1 MDDFRFALRQLRK
14 SSGFTLTAIGTLAL
28 GFAASLAI
36 FAFVDAAFLQPLPF
50 RDSVRL
56 TGVYET
62 VPLFPRSNLSY
73 MDYQDWKRLN
83 TVFSSLAAYQGS
95 GATLTTAAGAE
106 RVPAARVSADL
117 FRTLG
122 VAPAVGRDFR
132 DGEDRPGAA
141 GTVLLSYGVWQSRFG
156 GRDSVLGTSVTLNGN
171 PFVVIGVLPREFSFS
186 PAGPADFWLPLQPAA
201 AGCDAR
207 RSCHNLYGVA
217 RLADGVTLPAAAA
230 NVKAVAAALEQQYPD
245 SNRGQGSAVVEL
257 TEVIIGPVR
266 PILGA
271 LAGGA
276 ALLLIIAAVNVAGLL
291 IVRAD
296 GRRREIAVRSALGAS
311 RARIVRQ
318 LVVEGTVLVAASAAA
333 GLAAADA
340 GIRLLLSLVPPDML
354 GRMPFLRT
362 AGLTGHTWIAASA
375 IAAGAIALFAATPL
389 LRLSPGRASAAAL
402 GEASRGS
409 AGRTWSRAG
418 RTMVIVELALATVLL
433 TGGVLLTRSLLGLLR
448 VDLGMD
454 TSHVAMLEVY
464 MPRRYNSDAQLIA
477 AHQRVIE
484 RVQALPGVE
493 AVGTTS
499 VRPLQ
504 GGNTN
509 WIRIDGRPYH
519 GEHNEVNA
527 REVDPGYF
535 PTIRA
540 QLARGRGFSAHDTA
554 DAPRVTIVNQA
565 FVRTYFPGGADP
577 IGQKLFYAP
586 TTTTP
591 PLEIVGVIDDIKE
604 NPLDA
609 VTPPTMYT
617 AYAQDVDSAF
627 WLFVR
632 SAQPEDAMVTELT
645 AAVHALDPDLATSG
659 GGQLSHLVD
668 GSVPA
673 YMRRSGAWL
682 VGSFAA
688 CAWLLGVVGL
698 YGVVAYSVGRRTRE
712 IGVRMALGAQ
722 RHSVAGMIVRDAG
735 RVIAVGLVAGTI
747 GAAGAARLA
756 QTLLFGVRA
765 WDPATLSGVALVLG
779 TSALLAS
786 YVPARRA
793 ASVNPIEALRV
804 E

>member
-1 MDDFRFALRQLRK
+1 MDDVRFALRQLRK
-14 SSGFTLTAIGTLAL
+14 SPGFAITAICTLAL
-28 GFAASLAI
+28 GFSASLAI
-36 FAFVDAAFLQPLPF
+36 FAFVDAAFLRPLPF
-50 RDSVRL
+50 RDPGRL

-62 VPLFPRSNLSY
+62 VPMFPRSNLSY

-95 GATLTTAAGAE
+95 GTTLATSAGAE
-106 RVPAARVSADL
+106 RVPAARVSADF

-132 DGEDRPGAA
+132 DGEDRPGAP
-141 GTVLLSYGVWQSRFG
+141 GTVVLSYQAWQSRFG
-156 GRDSVLGTSVTLNGN
+156 GRDSVLGTSLTLSGR
-171 PFVVIGVLPREFSFS
+171 PFVVIGVMPRDFSFA
-186 PAGPADFWLPLQPAA
+186 PAGPADFWLPLQPAP

-217 RLADGVTLPAAAA
+217 RLADGVTLAAAAA
-230 NVKAVAAALEQQYPD
+230 NVKAIASALEQQYPD
-245 SNRGQGSAVVEL
+245 SNRGQGSAVADL
-257 TEVIIGPVR
+257 TEVIVGPVR

-276 ALLLIIAAVNVAGLL
+276 GLLLIIAAVNVAGLL

-311 RARIVRQ
+311 RGRIVRQ
-318 LVVEGTVLVAASAAA
+318 LVVEGAVLVTASSAI
-333 GLAAADA
+333 GLAAAGA
-340 GIRLLLSLVPPDML
+340 GTRLLLSLVPPDMQ

-362 AGLTGHTWIAASA
+362 VGVTGHVWIAAGA
-375 IAAGAIALFAATPL
+375 IAVGAIALFAATPV
-389 LRLSPGRASAAAL
+389 LRLSPGTSAAAL

-418 RTMVIVELALATVLL
+418 RTMVMVELALATVLL
-433 TGGVLLTRSLLGLLR
+433 TGGVLLTRSLIALLR
-448 VDLGMD
+448 VDVGMD
-454 TSHVAMLEVY
+454 ASHVAMLQVY
-464 MPRRYNSDAQLIA
+464 LPPRDSSDPQAIA
-477 AHQRVIE
+477 AHQRVID
-484 RVQALPGVE
+484 RVRALPGVE
-493 AVGTTS
+493 SVGTTS

-509 WIRIDGRPYH
+509 WIRVDGRPYH

-527 REVDPGYF
+527 REVDAGYF

-540 QLARGRGFSAHDTA
+540 HLARGRNFSAHDTA
-554 DAPRVTIVNQA
+554 DAPRVTIVNRA
-565 FVRTYFPGGADP
+565 FVRTYFPGGEDP
-577 IGQKLFYAP
+577 IGQKLLYAP

-591 PLEIVGVIDDIKE
+591 ALEIVGIVDDIKE

-617 AYAQDVDSAF
+617 AYEQDVDTAF

-632 SAQPEDAMVTELT
+632 AAQPEDAIVSELT
-645 AAVHALDPDLATSG
+645 AAIHGLDPDLATSG
-659 GGQLSHLVD
+659 GNGLSRLVG

-673 YMRRSGAWL
+673 YIRRSGAWL

-688 CAWLLGVVGL
+688 CAWLLGVIGL

-722 RHSVAGMIVRDAG
+722 RGSVARMVVGDAG
-735 RVIAVGLVAGTI
+735 RVIAAGLTAGML
-747 GAAGAARLA
+747 GAAAAATVARG
-756 QTLLFGVRA
+756 LLFGVSA
-765 WDPATLSGVALVLG
+765 WDPATMGVVAAVLGLSALV
-779 TSALLAS
+779 AS

-793 ASVNPIEALRV
+793 SSINPIEALRV